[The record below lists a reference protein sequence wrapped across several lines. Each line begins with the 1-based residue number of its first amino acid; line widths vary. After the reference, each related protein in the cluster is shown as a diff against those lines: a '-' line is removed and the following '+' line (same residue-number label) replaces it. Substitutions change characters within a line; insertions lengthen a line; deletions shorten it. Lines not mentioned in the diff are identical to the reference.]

1 MTPDARAPMP
11 VLITGGGGRL
21 ARELL
26 PLLPGASA
34 PTRAELDV
42 TDPAQVDAAVAAL
55 AARARRPLQDADRQQ
70 TARGDEATVVH
81 AAAFTDVKRAER
93 ERDACWR
100 VNVLGT
106 RHVAQ
111 ACARHDVLLVHVSTD
126 YVFAGDADPERAAR
140 GGYREDDPTGPTR
153 NHYAFTKLLAE
164 SEARAA
170 PRHLVLRT
178 SFRPRAWPYPTG
190 FTDVRTSQ
198 AYVDELAPELAEA
211 VRLAPRIVAMGVRTL
226 HVAGEPT
233 SVFALAR
240 RRKPDVRPASKAEA
254 GVDLPDDVV
263 LSTAL
268 WRRLKGE
275 LR

>member
-1 MTPDARAPMP
+1 MRPGTLAPMP

-42 TDPAQVDAAVAAL
+42 TDSAQVDAAVAAL
-55 AARARRPLQDADRQQ
+55 AARARGPMQSADGQQ
-70 TARGDEATVVH
+70 GGQGDDPIVVH

-111 ACARHDVLLVHVSTD
+111 ACARHDVLLVHISTD
-126 YVFAGDADPERAAR
+126 YVFAGDADPARAER
-140 GGYREDDPTGPTR
+140 GGYREDDATGPTR
-153 NHYAFTKLLAE
+153 NHYASTKLLAE
-164 SEARAA
+164 TEARSA
-170 PRHLVLRT
+170 PRHLVVRT
-178 SFRPRAWPYPTG
+178 SFRPREWPYPTG

-211 VRLAPRIVAMGVRTL
+211 VRLAPRIVAQGVHTL

-233 SVFALAR
+233 SVYELAR

-268 WRRLKGE
+268 WWRLKRE